1 MVLEKSTE
9 SIVDGEK
16 DKHNI
21 IENITPEWTLESRMT
36 KAALSYFGHVVR
48 AGGMEDE
55 MMLGRMKGV
64 RKRGRPRQIWLDTLK
79 EYASGAT
86 ISNMRRDA
94 SDRAGWRGVATAVA
108 RGRMRLDCTG

>member
-1 MVLEKSTE
+1 
-9 SIVDGEK
+9 
-16 DKHNI
+16 
-21 IENITPEWTLESRMT
+21 MT

-79 EYASGAT
+79 DYASGAT

-94 SDRAGWRGVATAVA
+94 SDRAAWRGVATAVA